1 MPKTVGI
8 AVSNATFHF
17 DKLYTYRLPLQLE
30 GQVFEGSMVLVPFGR
45 GNRPRMAVVLAV
57 GEEPTA
63 EKTARLKELFAAAP
77 EQARLTPDLLKLV
90 HFLKE
95 RTFCTWFDA
104 LSVLIPAGY
113 GLRGL
118 TGWSLVRGAPIP
130 EDLSLTEQQVLSVLR
145 PRRKPLPAADLAET
159 LGLTL
164 SALPLERL
172 ENLGLLRREEV
183 VERRVGDKTLQM
195 VRLTEAEPEKLTPK
209 QQQVYELLGQ
219 VGCGSIREICYFAG
233 VTRGVVEKLVQQGL
247 AETYEQ
253 EVLRTP
259 LKEETIPVE
268 PPPTL
273 TEEQAAAVE
282 TLWQGCQE
290 GGRTGLLYGVT
301 GSGKTAVY
309 LTLAHRVLAEGR
321 RCIVLV
327 PEISLTPQTIRRFLA
342 AFGSRVA
349 VIHSA
354 LSLSERLDEYK
365 RIRRGEVDVVV
376 GTRSAV
382 FAPVE
387 NLGLI
392 IVDEEQEHTYRSER
406 APRYDACEI
415 ARLRTRRHRGLCV
428 LASATPSI
436 ETAYR
441 AQKGE
446 YLLARL
452 TRRYGGAPLPEVT
465 ILDLRERP
473 MAAEALSE
481 ELCEQLLQNL
491 QRGEQSILFVNRRG
505 YSATATCMSCHQ
517 PLECPHCSISLK
529 FHAANGRLMCH
540 YCGYSTE
547 VPKACPHCGSR
558 LMRYSGVG
566 TQKVEEALKMRF
578 PTARILRMDQ
588 DTTMRKDSHQKLL
601 SAFGRGDYDILIGT
615 QMVTK
620 GLDFPRVTLVGVLT
634 PDQMLYAD
642 DFRSYERTFSLIT
655 QVVGRS
661 GRRELPGRAF
671 LQTYQPDHPVLTA
684 AARQDYPA
692 FYKTEVETRRLL
704 LYPPFCRLYCLGFW
718 GENEAEVKRA
728 GQAVLTLLER
738 LLPAEYP
745 ELPVRL
751 LGLAPA
757 GVLRVAGRYRYKL
770 LIKGKNSPR
779 MRELLW
785 RLFTEPALAQPMKNV
800 TLTIEPNY
808 DSDL

>member
-1 MPKTVGI
+1 MSPVARVAVEKT
-8 AVSNATFHF
+8 TCRF
-17 DKLYTYRLPLQLE
+17 DKLFDYAIPE
-30 GQVFEGSMVLVPFGR
+30 GMALTAGVRVMVPFGR
-45 GNRPRMAVVLAV
+45 GGRRVGLVVELADAPESDTPLKPVAAVLE
-57 GEEPTA
+57 EEPVLT
-63 EKTARLKELFAAAP
+63 EEGLF
-77 EQARLTPDLLKLV
+77 LLRWLR
-90 HFLKE
+90 E
-95 RTFCTWFDA
+95 NTFCTWFDA

-118 TGWSLVRGAPIP
+118 IGWSLVRGVPLP
-130 EDLSLTEQQVLSVLR
+130 EDLTPAEQQVLTALK
-145 PRRKPLPAADLAET
+145 PRRKAVAAAELSEA

-164 SALPLERL
+164 DALPLERL
-172 ENLGLLRREEV
+172 EALGLLRREDV
-183 VERRVGDKTLQM
+183 VERRIGDKTLQM
-195 VRLTEAEPEKLTPK
+195 VRLSGTEPEYLTPK
-209 QQQVYELLGQ
+209 QRQVYELLEQ

-233 VTRGVVEKLVQQGL
+233 VTRGVVEKLVQQGV
-247 AETYEQ
+247 AESYEQ
-253 EVLRTP
+253 EVLRSPTS
-259 LKEETIPVE
+259 EETVPPE

-273 TEEQAAAVE
+273 TEEQTAAVE
-282 TLWQGCQE
+282 TLWQGFTE

-342 AFGSRVA
+342 AFGRRVA
-349 VIHSA
+349 VMHSA

-387 NLGLI
+387 KLGLI
-392 IVDEEQEHTYRSER
+392 IVDEEQEHTYRSEK
-406 APRYDACEI
+406 APRYDAGEI
-415 ARLRTRRHRGLCV
+415 ARLRARRQGGLCV

-441 AQKGE
+441 AEKGE
-446 YLLARL
+446 YLLAKL
-452 TRRYGGAPLPEVT
+452 THRYGGAPLPDVT
-465 ILDLRERP
+465 ILDLRERA

-481 ELCEQLLQNL
+481 ELCEELMQNL
-491 QRGEQSILFVNRRG
+491 GRGEQSILFVNRRG

-566 TQKVEEALKMRF
+566 TQKVEEALKLRF
-578 PTARILRMDQ
+578 PQARILRMDQ

-620 GLDFPRVTLVGVLT
+620 GLDFPKVTLVGVLA

-642 DFRSYERTFSLIT
+642 DFRSYEHTFSLIT
-655 QVVGRS
+655 QVVGRG

-692 FYKTEVETRRLL
+692 FYKTEAETRKLL

-718 GENEAEVKRA
+718 GENEAEVKAA
-728 GQAVLTLLER
+728 GQAVLRLLER

-757 GVLRVAGRYRYKL
+757 NVLRVAGRYRYKL
-770 LIKGKNSPR
+770 IIKGKNSPR

-785 RLFTEPALAQPMKNV
+785 RLYTEPELAAVMRNV
-800 TLTIEPNY
+800 TLTIDPNY
-808 DSDL
+808 DSNL

>member
-1 MPKTVGI
+1 MPPVARVAVEKT
-8 AVSNATFHF
+8 TCRF
-17 DKLYTYRLPLQLE
+17 DKLFDYAIPE
-30 GQVFEGSMVLVPFGR
+30 GVSLMPGVRVLVPFGR
-45 GNRPRMAVVLAV
+45 GGRRVGLVVEIAAEPENPAGLKPIAAVLE
-57 GEEPTA
+57 EEPVLT
-63 EKTARLKELFAAAP
+63 EEGLF
-77 EQARLTPDLLKLV
+77 LLRWLR
-90 HFLKE
+90 E
-95 RTFCTWFDA
+95 NTFCTWFDA

-118 TGWSLVRGAPIP
+118 TGWSLVRGIPQP
-130 EDLSLTEQQVLSVLR
+130 EDLSLVGQQILAVLR
-145 PRRKPLPAADLAET
+145 PRRKPLPAAELAET
-159 LGLTL
+159 LGLAL
-164 SALPLERL
+164 SALPLEQL
-172 ENLGLLRREEV
+172 EKRGLLQQEEV

-195 VRLTEAEPEKLTPK
+195 VRLTEMEPVKLTPK
-209 QQQVYELLGQ
+209 QRKVYELLAQ

-233 VTRGVVEKLVQQGL
+233 VTRGVVEKLVQQGV

-259 LKEETIPVE
+259 LNSETVPPE
-268 PPPTL
+268 PPPCL

-282 TLWQGCQE
+282 TLWQGYRE

-342 AFGSRVA
+342 AFGRRVA

-387 NLGLI
+387 QLGLI
-392 IVDEEQEHTYRSER
+392 IVDEEQEHTYRSEQS
-406 APRYDACEI
+406 PRYDAGEI
-415 ARLRTRRHRGLCV
+415 ARLRARRQGGLCV

-441 AQKGE
+441 AEKGE
-446 YLLARL
+446 YLLAKL
-452 TRRYGGAPLPEVT
+452 TQRYGGAPLPDVT

-481 ELCEQLLQNL
+481 ELCEELLQNL
-491 QRGEQSILFVNRRG
+491 NRKEQSILFVNRRG

-547 VPKACPHCGSR
+547 VPKVCPHCGSR

-566 TQKVEEALKMRF
+566 TQKVEEALKVRF
-578 PTARILRMDQ
+578 PQARILRMDQ

-601 SAFGRGDYDILIGT
+601 SSFGRGDYDILIGT

-620 GLDFPRVTLVGVLT
+620 GLDFPKVTLVGVLT

-655 QVVGRS
+655 QVVGRG

-718 GENEAEVKRA
+718 GEKEAEVKAA
-728 GQAVLTLLER
+728 GQAVLSLLER
-738 LLPAEYP
+738 LLPAEYK

-785 RLFTEPALAQPMKNV
+785 RLYTEPELTVPLRNV
-800 TLTIEPNY
+800 ALTIDPNY
-808 DSDL
+808 DSNL

>member
-1 MPKTVGI
+1 MPPVARVAVEKT
-8 AVSNATFHF
+8 TCRF
-17 DKLYTYRLPLQLE
+17 DKLFDYAIPE
-30 GQVFEGSMVLVPFGR
+30 GVSLMPGVRVLVPFGR
-45 GNRPRMAVVLAV
+45 GGRRVGLVVEIAAEPENPAGLKPIAAVLE
-57 GEEPTA
+57 EEPVLT
-63 EKTARLKELFAAAP
+63 EEGLF
-77 EQARLTPDLLKLV
+77 LLRWLR
-90 HFLKE
+90 E
-95 RTFCTWFDA
+95 NTFCTWFDA

-118 TGWSLVRGAPIP
+118 TGWSLVRGIPQP
-130 EDLSLTEQQVLSVLR
+130 EDLSLVGQQILAVLR
-145 PRRKPLPAADLAET
+145 PRRKPLPAAELAET
-159 LGLTL
+159 LGLAL
-164 SALPLERL
+164 SALPLEQL
-172 ENLGLLRREEV
+172 EKRGLLQQEEV

-195 VRLTEAEPEKLTPK
+195 VRLTEMEPVKLTPK
-209 QQQVYELLGQ
+209 QRKVYELLAQ

-233 VTRGVVEKLVQQGL
+233 VTRGVVEKLVQQGV

-259 LKEETIPVE
+259 LNSETVPPE
-268 PPPTL
+268 PPPCL

-282 TLWQGCQE
+282 TLWQGYRE

-342 AFGSRVA
+342 AFGRRVA

-387 NLGLI
+387 QLGLI
-392 IVDEEQEHTYRSER
+392 IVDEEQEHTYRSEQS
-406 APRYDACEI
+406 PRYDAGEI
-415 ARLRTRRHRGLCV
+415 ARLRARRQGGLCV

-441 AQKGE
+441 AEKGE
-446 YLLARL
+446 YLLAKL
-452 TRRYGGAPLPEVT
+452 TQRYGGAPLPDVT

-481 ELCEQLLQNL
+481 ELCEELLQNL
-491 QRGEQSILFVNRRG
+491 NRKEQSILFVNRRG

-547 VPKACPHCGSR
+547 VPKVCPHCGSR

-566 TQKVEEALKMRF
+566 TQKVEEALKVRF
-578 PTARILRMDQ
+578 PQARILRMDQ

-601 SAFGRGDYDILIGT
+601 SSFGRGDYDILIGT

-620 GLDFPRVTLVGVLT
+620 GLDFPKVTLVGVLT

-655 QVVGRS
+655 QVVGRG

-718 GENEAEVKRA
+718 GEKEAEVKAA
-728 GQAVLTLLER
+728 GQAVLSLLER
-738 LLPAEYP
+738 LLPTEYK

-785 RLFTEPALAQPMKNV
+785 RLYTEPELTVPLRNV
-800 TLTIEPNY
+800 ALTIDPNY
-808 DSDL
+808 DSNL

>member
-1 MPKTVGI
+1 MSPVARVAVEKT
-8 AVSNATFHF
+8 TCRF
-17 DKLYTYRLPLQLE
+17 DKLFDYAIPE
-30 GQVFEGSMVLVPFGR
+30 GMTLSAGVRVMVPFGR
-45 GNRPRMAVVLAV
+45 GGRRVGLVVELADAPESDTPLKPVAAVLE
-57 GEEPTA
+57 EEPVLT
-63 EKTARLKELFAAAP
+63 EEGLF
-77 EQARLTPDLLKLV
+77 LLRWLR
-90 HFLKE
+90 E
-95 RTFCTWFDA
+95 NTFCTWFDA

-118 TGWSLVRGAPIP
+118 TGWSLVRGVPLP
-130 EDLSLTEQQVLSVLR
+130 EDLSPTEQQVLSALK
-145 PRRKPLPAADLAET
+145 PRRKAVAAAELAEA

-164 SALPLERL
+164 DALPLERL
-172 ENLGLLRREEV
+172 EALGLLRREEV
-183 VERRVGDKTLQM
+183 VERRIGDKTLQM
-195 VRLTEAEPEKLTPK
+195 VRLSGTEPERLTPK
-209 QQQVYELLGQ
+209 QRQVYELLEQ

-233 VTRGVVEKLVQQGL
+233 VTRGVVEKLVQQGV
-247 AETYEQ
+247 AESYEQ

-259 LKEETIPVE
+259 TSEETVPPE

-273 TEEQAAAVE
+273 TEEQTAAVE
-282 TLWQGCQE
+282 TLWQGFTE

-342 AFGSRVA
+342 AFGRRVA
-349 VIHSA
+349 VMHSA

-387 NLGLI
+387 KLGLI
-392 IVDEEQEHTYRSER
+392 IVDEEQEHTYRSEK
-406 APRYDACEI
+406 APRYDAGEI
-415 ARLRTRRHRGLCV
+415 ARLRARRQGGLCV

-441 AQKGE
+441 AEKGE
-446 YLLARL
+446 YLLAKL
-452 TRRYGGAPLPEVT
+452 THRYGGAPLPDVT
-465 ILDLRERP
+465 ILDLRERA

-481 ELCEQLLQNL
+481 ELCEELMQNL
-491 QRGEQSILFVNRRG
+491 GRGEQSILFVNRRG

-547 VPKACPHCGSR
+547 VPKACPACGSR

-566 TQKVEEALKMRF
+566 TQKVEEALKLRF
-578 PTARILRMDQ
+578 PQARILRMDQ

-620 GLDFPRVTLVGVLT
+620 GLDFPKVTLVGVLT

-655 QVVGRS
+655 QVVGRG

-692 FYKTEVETRRLL
+692 FYKTEAETRKLL

-718 GENEAEVKRA
+718 GENEGEVKAA
-728 GQAVLTLLER
+728 GQAVLRLLER

-757 GVLRVAGRYRYKL
+757 NVLRVAGRYRYKL

-785 RLFTEPALAQPMKNV
+785 RLYTEPELAAPMRGV
-800 TLTIEPNY
+800 VLTIDPNY

>member
-1 MPKTVGI
+1 M
-8 AVSNATFHF
+8 
-17 DKLYTYRLPLQLE
+17 
-30 GQVFEGSMVLVPFGR
+30 
-45 GNRPRMAVVLAV
+45 
-57 GEEPTA
+57 
-63 EKTARLKELFAAAP
+63 
-77 EQARLTPDLLKLV
+77 
-90 HFLKE
+90 
-95 RTFCTWFDA
+95 
-104 LSVLIPAGY
+104 
-113 GLRGL
+113 
-118 TGWSLVRGAPIP
+118 
-130 EDLSLTEQQVLSVLR
+130 
-145 PRRKPLPAADLAET
+145 
-159 LGLTL
+159 
-164 SALPLERL
+164 
-172 ENLGLLRREEV
+172 
-183 VERRVGDKTLQM
+183 
-195 VRLTEAEPEKLTPK
+195 
-209 QQQVYELLGQ
+209 
-219 VGCGSIREICYFAG
+219 
-233 VTRGVVEKLVQQGL
+233 
-247 AETYEQ
+247 
-253 EVLRTP
+253 
-259 LKEETIPVE
+259 
-268 PPPTL
+268 
-273 TEEQAAAVE
+273 
-282 TLWQGCQE
+282 
-290 GGRTGLLYGVT
+290 
-301 GSGKTAVY
+301 
-309 LTLAHRVLAEGR
+309 
-321 RCIVLV
+321 
-327 PEISLTPQTIRRFLA
+327 
-342 AFGSRVA
+342 
-349 VIHSA
+349 
-354 LSLSERLDEYK
+354 
-365 RIRRGEVDVVV
+365 
-376 GTRSAV
+376 
-382 FAPVE
+382 
-387 NLGLI
+387 
-392 IVDEEQEHTYRSER
+392 
-406 APRYDACEI
+406 
-415 ARLRTRRHRGLCV
+415 
-428 LASATPSI
+428 
-436 ETAYR
+436 
-441 AQKGE
+441 
-446 YLLARL
+446 LARL

-465 ILDLRERP
+465 ILVLRERP

-692 FYKTEVETRRLL
+692 FYKTEVESRRLL

-728 GQAVLTLLER
+728 GQAVLSLLER

>member
-1 MPKTVGI
+1 MSPVARVAVEKT
-8 AVSNATFHF
+8 TCRF
-17 DKLYTYRLPLQLE
+17 DKLFDYAIPE
-30 GQVFEGSMVLVPFGR
+30 GMALTAGVRVMVPFGR
-45 GNRPRMAVVLAV
+45 GGRRVGLVVALAGVPESDTPLKPVAAVLE
-57 GEEPTA
+57 EEPVLT
-63 EKTARLKELFAAAP
+63 EEGLF
-77 EQARLTPDLLKLV
+77 LLRWLR
-90 HFLKE
+90 E
-95 RTFCTWFDA
+95 NTFCTWFDA

-118 TGWSLVRGAPIP
+118 IGWSLVRGVPLP
-130 EDLSLTEQQVLSVLR
+130 EALSPTEQQVLSALK
-145 PRRKPLPAADLAET
+145 PRRKAVAAAELAEA

-164 SALPLERL
+164 DALPLERL
-172 ENLGLLRREEV
+172 ETLGLLRREEV
-183 VERRVGDKTLQM
+183 VERRIGDKTLQM
-195 VRLTEAEPEKLTPK
+195 VRLSGTEPERLTPK
-209 QQQVYELLGQ
+209 QRQVYELLEQ

-233 VTRGVVEKLVQQGL
+233 VTRGVVEKLVQQGI
-247 AETYEQ
+247 AEAYEQ

-259 LKEETIPVE
+259 VSRETVLPE
-268 PPPTL
+268 PPPAL
-273 TEEQAAAVE
+273 TEEQSAAVE
-282 TLWQGCQE
+282 TLWQGFAE

-309 LTLAHRVLAEGR
+309 LTLAHRILAEGR

-342 AFGSRVA
+342 AFGRRVA
-349 VIHSA
+349 VMHSA

-387 NLGLI
+387 KLGLI
-392 IVDEEQEHTYRSER
+392 IVDEEQEHTYRSEK
-406 APRYDACEI
+406 APRYDAGEI
-415 ARLRTRRHRGLCV
+415 ARLRARRQGGLCV

-441 AQKGE
+441 AEKGE
-446 YLLARL
+446 YLLAKL
-452 TRRYGGAPLPEVT
+452 THRYGGAPLPDVT
-465 ILDLRERP
+465 ILDLRERA

-481 ELCEQLLQNL
+481 ELCEELMQNL
-491 QRGEQSILFVNRRG
+491 DRGEQSILFVNRRG

-566 TQKVEEALKMRF
+566 TQKVEEALKLRF
-578 PTARILRMDQ
+578 PQARILRMDQ

-620 GLDFPRVTLVGVLT
+620 GLDFPKVTLVGVLS

-642 DFRSYERTFSLIT
+642 DFRSYEHTFSLIT
-655 QVVGRS
+655 QVVGRG

-692 FYKTEVETRRLL
+692 FYKTEVETRKLL

-718 GENEAEVKRA
+718 GENEAEVKAA
-728 GQAVLTLLER
+728 GQAVLALLER
-738 LLPAEYP
+738 LLPGEYP

-757 GVLRVAGRYRYKL
+757 NVLRVAGRYRYKL
-770 LIKGKNSPR
+770 IIKGKNSPR

-785 RLFTEPALAQPMKNV
+785 RLYTEPELAAVMRNV
-800 TLTIEPNY
+800 TLTIDPNY

>member
-1 MPKTVGI
+1 MPPVARVAVEKT
-8 AVSNATFHF
+8 TCRF
-17 DKLYTYRLPLQLE
+17 DKLFDYAIPE
-30 GQVFEGSMVLVPFGR
+30 GVSLMPGVRVLVPFGR
-45 GNRPRMAVVLAV
+45 GGRRVGLVVEIAAEPENPAGLKPIAAVLE
-57 GEEPTA
+57 EEPVLT
-63 EKTARLKELFAAAP
+63 EEGLF
-77 EQARLTPDLLKLV
+77 LLRWLR
-90 HFLKE
+90 E
-95 RTFCTWFDA
+95 NTFCTWFDA

-118 TGWSLVRGAPIP
+118 TGWSLVRGIPQP
-130 EDLSLTEQQVLSVLR
+130 EDLSLVGQQILAVLR
-145 PRRKPLPAADLAET
+145 PRRKPLPAAELAET
-159 LGLTL
+159 LGLAL
-164 SALPLERL
+164 SALPLEQL
-172 ENLGLLRREEV
+172 EKRGLLQQEEV

-195 VRLTEAEPEKLTPK
+195 VRLTEMEPEKLTPK
-209 QQQVYELLGQ
+209 QRKVYELLAQ

-233 VTRGVVEKLVQQGL
+233 VTRGVVEKLVQQGV

-259 LKEETIPVE
+259 LNSETVPPE
-268 PPPTL
+268 PPPCL

-282 TLWQGCQE
+282 TLWQGYRE

-342 AFGSRVA
+342 AFGRRVA

-387 NLGLI
+387 QLGLI
-392 IVDEEQEHTYRSER
+392 IVDEEQEHTYRSEQS
-406 APRYDACEI
+406 PRYDAGEI
-415 ARLRTRRHRGLCV
+415 ARLRARRQGGLCV

-441 AQKGE
+441 AEKGE
-446 YLLARL
+446 YLLAKL
-452 TRRYGGAPLPEVT
+452 TQRYGGAPLPDVT

-481 ELCEQLLQNL
+481 ELCEELLQNL
-491 QRGEQSILFVNRRG
+491 NRKEQSILFVNRRG

-547 VPKACPHCGSR
+547 VPKVCPHCGSR

-566 TQKVEEALKMRF
+566 TQKVEEALKVRF
-578 PTARILRMDQ
+578 PQARILRMDQ

-620 GLDFPRVTLVGVLT
+620 GLDFPKVTLVGVLT

-655 QVVGRS
+655 QVVGRG

-718 GENEAEVKRA
+718 GEKEAEVKAA
-728 GQAVLTLLER
+728 GQAVLSLLER
-738 LLPAEYP
+738 LLPTEYK

-785 RLFTEPALAQPMKNV
+785 RLYTEPELTVPLRNV
-800 TLTIEPNY
+800 TLTIDPNY
-808 DSDL
+808 DSNL

>member
-1 MPKTVGI
+1 MAPVARVAVEKT
-8 AVSNATFHF
+8 TCRF
-17 DKLYTYRLPLQLE
+17 DKLFDYTIPPGMLLSPGVR
-30 GQVFEGSMVLVPFGR
+30 VLVPFGHGR
-45 GNRPRMAVVLAV
+45 RVGLVVELADRPEGDLSLKPVAALLE
-57 GEEPTA
+57 EEPVLTG
-63 EKTARLKELFAAAP
+63 EGLF
-77 EQARLTPDLLKLV
+77 LLRWLR
-90 HFLKE
+90 E
-95 RTFCTWFDA
+95 NTFCTWFDA

-118 TGWSLVRGAPIP
+118 TGWSLVRGAACPQALP
-130 EDLSLTEQQVLSVLR
+130 PAGLQVLEALR
-145 PRRKPLPAADLAET
+145 PRRKPLPAAELAEMLGLTLAALPLEQLET
-159 LGLTL
+159 LGLV
-164 SALPLERL
+164 
-172 ENLGLLRREEV
+172 RREEL

-195 VRLTEAEPEKLTPK
+195 VRLTGAEPEKLTPK
-209 QQQVYELLGQ
+209 QRQVCDLLEQ

-233 VTRGVVEKLVQQGL
+233 VTRGVVEALVRQGV

-259 LKEETIPVE
+259 LPEETIPPE
-268 PPPTL
+268 APPAL

-282 TLWQGCQE
+282 TLWQGYRE

-342 AFGSRVA
+342 VFGRRVA

-387 NLGLI
+387 DLGLI
-392 IVDEEQEHTYRSER
+392 IVDEEQEHTYRSEKS
-406 APRYDACEI
+406 PRYDACEV
-415 ARLRTRRHRGLCV
+415 ARLRARRQGGLCV

-436 ETAYR
+436 EAAYR

-452 TRRYGGAPLPEVT
+452 TQRYGGAPLPEVT

-481 ELCEQLLQNL
+481 ELCEQLCQNL
-491 QRGEQSILFVNRRG
+491 ERKEQSILFVNRRG
-505 YSATATCMSCHQ
+505 YSATATCMSCHR

-540 YCGYSTE
+540 YCGYSTQ

-566 TQKVEEALKMRF
+566 TQKVEEALRLRF
-578 PTARILRMDQ
+578 PQARILRMDQ

-601 SAFGRGDYDILIGT
+601 SAFGRGDHDILIGT

-692 FYKTEVETRRLL
+692 FYQTEAETRRLL

-718 GENEAEVKRA
+718 GENEAEVKKA
-728 GQAVLTLLER
+728 GEAVLALLER

-757 GVLRVAGRYRYKL
+757 NVLRVAGRYRYKL

-785 RLFTEPALAQPMKNV
+785 RLYTEPELTVPLRNV
-800 TLTIEPNY
+800 TLTIDPNY
-808 DSDL
+808 DSNL

>member
-1 MPKTVGI
+1 MSPVARVAVEKT
-8 AVSNATFHF
+8 TCRF
-17 DKLYTYRLPLQLE
+17 DKLFDYAIPE
-30 GQVFEGSMVLVPFGR
+30 GMALTAGVRVMVPFGR
-45 GNRPRMAVVLAV
+45 GGRRVGLVVALADAPESDTPLKPVAAVLE
-57 GEEPTA
+57 EEPVLT
-63 EKTARLKELFAAAP
+63 EEGLF
-77 EQARLTPDLLKLV
+77 LLRWLR
-90 HFLKE
+90 E
-95 RTFCTWFDA
+95 NTFCTWFDA

-118 TGWSLVRGAPIP
+118 IGWSLVRGVPLP
-130 EDLSLTEQQVLSVLR
+130 EDLSPTEQQVLSALK
-145 PRRKPLPAADLAET
+145 PRRKAVAAAELAEA

-164 SALPLERL
+164 DALPLERL
-172 ENLGLLRREEV
+172 EALGLLRREEV
-183 VERRVGDKTLQM
+183 VERRIGDKTLQM
-195 VRLTEAEPEKLTPK
+195 VRLSGTEPERLTPK
-209 QQQVYELLGQ
+209 QRQVYELLEQ

-233 VTRGVVEKLVQQGL
+233 VTRGVVEKLVQQGI
-247 AETYEQ
+247 AEAYEQ

-259 LKEETIPVE
+259 VSRETVLPE
-268 PPPTL
+268 PPPAL
-273 TEEQAAAVE
+273 TEEQTAAVE
-282 TLWQGCQE
+282 TLWQGFAK

-342 AFGSRVA
+342 AFGRRVA
-349 VIHSA
+349 VMHSA

-387 NLGLI
+387 KLGLI
-392 IVDEEQEHTYRSER
+392 IVDEEQEHTYRSEK
-406 APRYDACEI
+406 APRYDAGEI
-415 ARLRTRRHRGLCV
+415 ARLRARRQGGLCV

-441 AQKGE
+441 AEKGE
-446 YLLARL
+446 YLLAKL
-452 TRRYGGAPLPEVT
+452 THRYGGAPLPDVT
-465 ILDLRERP
+465 ILDLRERA

-481 ELCEQLLQNL
+481 ELCEELMQNL
-491 QRGEQSILFVNRRG
+491 DRGEQSILFVNRRG

-566 TQKVEEALKMRF
+566 TQKVEEALKLRF
-578 PTARILRMDQ
+578 PQARILRMDQ

-620 GLDFPRVTLVGVLT
+620 GLDFPKVTLVGVLA

-655 QVVGRS
+655 QVVGRG

-692 FYKTEVETRRLL
+692 FYKTEAETRKLL

-718 GENEAEVKRA
+718 GENEAEVKAA
-728 GQAVLTLLER
+728 GQAVLALLER
-738 LLPAEYP
+738 LLPEEYP

-757 GVLRVAGRYRYKL
+757 NVLRVAGRYRYKL
-770 LIKGKNSPR
+770 IIKGKNSPR

-785 RLFTEPALAQPMKNV
+785 RLYTEPELAAVMRNV
-800 TLTIEPNY
+800 TLTIDPNY
-808 DSDL
+808 DSNL

>member
-1 MPKTVGI
+1 MSPVARVAVEKT
-8 AVSNATFHF
+8 TCRF
-17 DKLYTYRLPLQLE
+17 DKLFDYAIPE
-30 GQVFEGSMVLVPFGR
+30 GMALTAGVRVMVPFGR
-45 GNRPRMAVVLAV
+45 GGRRVGLVVALADAPESDTPLKPVAAVLE
-57 GEEPTA
+57 EEPVLT
-63 EKTARLKELFAAAP
+63 EEGLF
-77 EQARLTPDLLKLV
+77 LLRWLR
-90 HFLKE
+90 E
-95 RTFCTWFDA
+95 NTFCTWFDA

-118 TGWSLVRGAPIP
+118 IGWSLVRGVPLQ
-130 EDLSLTEQQVLSVLR
+130 EDLSPTEQQVLSALK
-145 PRRKPLPAADLAET
+145 PRRKAVAAAELAEA

-164 SALPLERL
+164 DALPLERL
-172 ENLGLLRREEV
+172 EALGLLRREEV
-183 VERRVGDKTLQM
+183 VERRIGDKTLQM
-195 VRLTEAEPEKLTPK
+195 VRLSGTEPERLTPK
-209 QQQVYELLGQ
+209 QWQVYELLEQ

-233 VTRGVVEKLVQQGL
+233 VTRGVVEKLVQQGI
-247 AETYEQ
+247 AEAYEQ

-259 LKEETIPVE
+259 VSRETVLPE
-268 PPPTL
+268 PPPAL
-273 TEEQAAAVE
+273 TEEQSAAVE
-282 TLWQGCQE
+282 TLWQGFTE

-309 LTLAHRVLAEGR
+309 LTLAHRVLAEER

-342 AFGSRVA
+342 AFGRRVA
-349 VIHSA
+349 VMHSA

-387 NLGLI
+387 KLGLI
-392 IVDEEQEHTYRSER
+392 IVDEEQEHTYRSEK
-406 APRYDACEI
+406 APRYDAGEI
-415 ARLRTRRHRGLCV
+415 ARLRARRQGGLCV

-441 AQKGE
+441 AEKGE
-446 YLLARL
+446 YLLAKL
-452 TRRYGGAPLPEVT
+452 THRYGGAPLPDVT
-465 ILDLRERP
+465 ILDLRERA

-481 ELCEQLLQNL
+481 ELCEELMQNL
-491 QRGEQSILFVNRRG
+491 DRGEQSILFVNRRG

-566 TQKVEEALKMRF
+566 TQKVEEALKLRF
-578 PTARILRMDQ
+578 PQARILRMDQ

-620 GLDFPRVTLVGVLT
+620 GLDFPKVTLVGVLA

-642 DFRSYERTFSLIT
+642 DFRSYEHTFSLIT
-655 QVVGRS
+655 QVVGRG

-692 FYKTEVETRRLL
+692 FYKTEAETRKLL

-718 GENEAEVKRA
+718 GENEAEVKAA
-728 GQAVLTLLER
+728 GQAVLALLER
-738 LLPAEYP
+738 LLPEEYP

-757 GVLRVAGRYRYKL
+757 NVLRVAGRYRYKL
-770 LIKGKNSPR
+770 IIKGKNSPR

-785 RLFTEPALAQPMKNV
+785 RLYIEPELAAVMRNV
-800 TLTIEPNY
+800 TLTIDPNY

>member
-1 MPKTVGI
+1 MSPVARVAVEKT
-8 AVSNATFHF
+8 TCRF
-17 DKLYTYRLPLQLE
+17 DKLFDYAIPGGMTLSAGVR
-30 GQVFEGSMVLVPFGR
+30 VMVPFGR
-45 GNRPRMAVVLAV
+45 GGRRVGLVVALADAPESDTPLKPVAAVLE
-57 GEEPTA
+57 EEPVLT
-63 EKTARLKELFAAAP
+63 EEGLF
-77 EQARLTPDLLKLV
+77 LLRWLR
-90 HFLKE
+90 E
-95 RTFCTWFDA
+95 NTFCTWFDA

-118 TGWSLVRGAPIP
+118 IGWSLVRGVPLP
-130 EDLSLTEQQVLSVLR
+130 EDLSPTEQQVLSALK
-145 PRRKPLPAADLAET
+145 PRRKAVAAAELSEA

-164 SALPLERL
+164 DALPLERL
-172 ENLGLLRREEV
+172 EALGLLRREEV

-195 VRLTEAEPEKLTPK
+195 VRLSGTEPERLTPK
-209 QQQVYELLGQ
+209 QRQVYELLEQ

-233 VTRGVVEKLVQQGL
+233 VTRGVVEKLVQQGV
-247 AETYEQ
+247 AESYEQ

-259 LKEETIPVE
+259 TSEETVPPE

-273 TEEQAAAVE
+273 TEEQTAAVE
-282 TLWQGCQE
+282 TLWQGFTE

-342 AFGSRVA
+342 AFGRRVA
-349 VIHSA
+349 VMHSA

-387 NLGLI
+387 KLGLI
-392 IVDEEQEHTYRSER
+392 IVDEEQEHTYRSEK
-406 APRYDACEI
+406 APRYDAGEI
-415 ARLRTRRHRGLCV
+415 ARLRARRQGGLCV

-441 AQKGE
+441 AEKGE
-446 YLLARL
+446 YLLAKL
-452 TRRYGGAPLPEVT
+452 THRYGGAPLPDVT
-465 ILDLRERP
+465 ILDLRERA

-481 ELCEQLLQNL
+481 ELCEELMQNL
-491 QRGEQSILFVNRRG
+491 GRGEQSILFVNRRG

-547 VPKACPHCGSR
+547 VPKACPTCGSR

-566 TQKVEEALKMRF
+566 TQKVEEALKLRF
-578 PTARILRMDQ
+578 PQARILRMDQ

-642 DFRSYERTFSLIT
+642 DFRSYEHTFSLIT
-655 QVVGRS
+655 QVVGRG

-692 FYKTEVETRRLL
+692 FYKTEAETRKLL

-718 GENEAEVKRA
+718 GENEAEVKAA
-728 GQAVLTLLER
+728 GQAVLALLER
-738 LLPAEYP
+738 LLPGEYP

-757 GVLRVAGRYRYKL
+757 NVLRVAGRYRYKL

-785 RLFTEPALAQPMKNV
+785 RLYTEPELAAPMRGV
-800 TLTIEPNY
+800 VLTIDPNY
-808 DSDL
+808 DSNL

>member
-1 MPKTVGI
+1 MPPVARVAVEKT
-8 AVSNATFHF
+8 TCRF
-17 DKLYTYRLPLQLE
+17 DKLFDYAIPE
-30 GQVFEGSMVLVPFGR
+30 GVSLMPGVRVLVPFGR
-45 GNRPRMAVVLAV
+45 GGRRVGLVVEIAAEPENPAGLKPIAAVLE
-57 GEEPTA
+57 EEPVLT
-63 EKTARLKELFAAAP
+63 EEGLF
-77 EQARLTPDLLKLV
+77 LLRWLR
-90 HFLKE
+90 E
-95 RTFCTWFDA
+95 NTFCTWFDA

-118 TGWSLVRGAPIP
+118 TGWSLVRGIPQP
-130 EDLSLTEQQVLSVLR
+130 EDLSLVGQQILAVLR
-145 PRRKPLPAADLAET
+145 PRRKPLPAAELAET
-159 LGLTL
+159 LGLAL
-164 SALPLERL
+164 SALPLEQL
-172 ENLGLLRREEV
+172 EKRGLLQQEEV

-195 VRLTEAEPEKLTPK
+195 VRLTEMEPVKLTPK
-209 QQQVYELLGQ
+209 QRKVYELLAQ

-233 VTRGVVEKLVQQGL
+233 VTRGVVEKLVQQGV

-259 LKEETIPVE
+259 LNSETVPPE
-268 PPPTL
+268 PPPCL

-282 TLWQGCQE
+282 TLWQGYRE

-342 AFGSRVA
+342 AFGRRVA

-387 NLGLI
+387 QLGLI
-392 IVDEEQEHTYRSER
+392 IVDEEQEHTYRSEQS
-406 APRYDACEI
+406 PRYDAGEI
-415 ARLRTRRHRGLCV
+415 ARLRARRQGGLCV

-441 AQKGE
+441 AEKGE
-446 YLLARL
+446 YLLAKL
-452 TRRYGGAPLPEVT
+452 TQRYGGAPLPDVT

-481 ELCEQLLQNL
+481 ELCEELLQNL
-491 QRGEQSILFVNRRG
+491 NRKEQSILFVNRRG

-547 VPKACPHCGSR
+547 VPKVCPHCGSR

-566 TQKVEEALKMRF
+566 TQKVEEALKVRF
-578 PTARILRMDQ
+578 PQARILRMDQ

-620 GLDFPRVTLVGVLT
+620 GLDFPKVTLVGVLT

-655 QVVGRS
+655 QVVGRG

-718 GENEAEVKRA
+718 GEKEAEVKAA
-728 GQAVLTLLER
+728 GQAVLSLLER
-738 LLPAEYP
+738 LLPAEYK

-785 RLFTEPALAQPMKNV
+785 RLYTEPELTVPLRNV
-800 TLTIEPNY
+800 TLTIDPNY
-808 DSDL
+808 DSNL

>member
-1 MPKTVGI
+1 MSPVARVAVEKT
-8 AVSNATFHF
+8 TCRF
-17 DKLYTYRLPLQLE
+17 DKLFDYAIPE
-30 GQVFEGSMVLVPFGR
+30 GMTLSAGVRVMVPFGR
-45 GNRPRMAVVLAV
+45 GGRRVGLVVELAPQSEGDAPLKPVAAVLE
-57 GEEPTA
+57 EEPVLT
-63 EKTARLKELFAAAP
+63 EEGLF
-77 EQARLTPDLLKLV
+77 LLRWLR
-90 HFLKE
+90 E
-95 RTFCTWFDA
+95 NTFCTWFDA

-118 TGWSLVRGAPIP
+118 TGWSLVRGVPQP
-130 EDLSLTEQQVLSVLR
+130 EDLSPTEQQVLAALK
-145 PRRKPLPAADLAET
+145 PRRKAVPAAELVET
-159 LGLTL
+159 LGLSLT
-164 SALPLERL
+164 ARPLEQL
-172 ENLGLLRREEV
+172 ESLGLLRREEM
-183 VERRVGDKTLQM
+183 VERRIGDKTLQM
-195 VRLTEAEPEKLTPK
+195 VRLSGAEPERLTPK
-209 QQQVYELLGQ
+209 QRQVYELLEQ

-233 VTRGVVEKLVQQGL
+233 VTRGVVEKLVQQGV
-247 AETYEQ
+247 AEAYEQ

-259 LKEETIPVE
+259 VNEETVPPE
-268 PPPTL
+268 PPPAL
-273 TEEQAAAVE
+273 TEEQTAAVE
-282 TLWQGCQE
+282 TLWQGFTE
-290 GGRTGLLYGVT
+290 GGKTGLLYGVT

-309 LTLAHRVLAEGR
+309 LTLAHRVLAAGR

-342 AFGSRVA
+342 AFGRRVA
-349 VIHSA
+349 VMHSA

-387 NLGLI
+387 QLGLI

-406 APRYDACEI
+406 SPRYDAGEI
-415 ARLRTRRHRGLCV
+415 ARLRARRQGGLCV

-441 AQKGE
+441 AEKGE
-446 YLLARL
+446 YLLAKL
-452 TRRYGGAPLPEVT
+452 TRRYGGAPLPDVT

-481 ELCEQLLQNL
+481 ELCEELMQNL
-491 QRGEQSILFVNRRG
+491 TRGEQSILFVNRRG

-529 FHAANGRLMCH
+529 FHAANGRLMGH

-547 VPKACPHCGSR
+547 APKACPARGSR

-566 TQKVEEALKMRF
+566 TQKVEEALKVRF
-578 PTARILRMDQ
+578 PQARILRMDQ

-620 GLDFPRVTLVGVLT
+620 GLDFPKVTLVGVLT

-655 QVVGRS
+655 QVVGRG

-692 FYKTEVETRRLL
+692 FYKTEAETRKLL

-718 GENEAEVKRA
+718 GENEGEVKAA
-728 GQAVLTLLER
+728 GQAVLRLLER

-757 GVLRVAGRYRYKL
+757 NVLRVAGRYRYKL

-785 RLFTEPALAQPMKNV
+785 RLYTEPELAAPMRGV
-800 TLTIEPNY
+800 VLTIDPNY
-808 DSDL
+808 DSNL

>member
-1 MPKTVGI
+1 MSPVARVAVEKT
-8 AVSNATFHF
+8 TCRF
-17 DKLYTYRLPLQLE
+17 DKLFDYAIPE
-30 GQVFEGSMVLVPFGR
+30 GMVLTAGVRVMVPFGR
-45 GNRPRMAVVLAV
+45 GGRRVGLVVALADAPESDTPLKPVAAVLE
-57 GEEPTA
+57 EEPVLT
-63 EKTARLKELFAAAP
+63 EEGLF
-77 EQARLTPDLLKLV
+77 LLRWLR
-90 HFLKE
+90 E
-95 RTFCTWFDA
+95 NTFCTWFDA

-118 TGWSLVRGAPIP
+118 IGWSLVRGVPLP
-130 EDLSLTEQQVLSVLR
+130 EDLSPTEQQVLSALK
-145 PRRKPLPAADLAET
+145 PRRKAVAAAELAEA

-164 SALPLERL
+164 DALPLERL
-172 ENLGLLRREEV
+172 EALGLLRREEV
-183 VERRVGDKTLQM
+183 VERRIGDKTLQM
-195 VRLTEAEPEKLTPK
+195 VRLSGTEPERLTPK
-209 QQQVYELLGQ
+209 QRQVYELLEQ

-233 VTRGVVEKLVQQGL
+233 VTRGVVEKLVQQGI
-247 AETYEQ
+247 AEAYEQ

-259 LKEETIPVE
+259 VSRETVLPE
-268 PPPTL
+268 PPPAL
-273 TEEQAAAVE
+273 TEEQSAAVE
-282 TLWQGCQE
+282 TLWQGFAE

-342 AFGSRVA
+342 AFGRRVA
-349 VIHSA
+349 VMHSA

-387 NLGLI
+387 KLGLI
-392 IVDEEQEHTYRSER
+392 IVDEEQEHTYRSEK
-406 APRYDACEI
+406 APRYDAGEI
-415 ARLRTRRHRGLCV
+415 ARLRARRQGGLCV

-441 AQKGE
+441 AEKGE
-446 YLLARL
+446 YLLAKL
-452 TRRYGGAPLPEVT
+452 THRYGGAPLPDVT
-465 ILDLRERP
+465 ILDLRERA

-481 ELCEQLLQNL
+481 ELCEELMQNL
-491 QRGEQSILFVNRRG
+491 DRGEQSILFVNRRG

-566 TQKVEEALKMRF
+566 TQKVEEALKLRF
-578 PTARILRMDQ
+578 PQARILRMDQ

-620 GLDFPRVTLVGVLT
+620 GLDFPKVTLVGVLA

-655 QVVGRS
+655 QVVGRG

-692 FYKTEVETRRLL
+692 FYKTEAETRKLL

-718 GENEAEVKRA
+718 GENEAEVKTA
-728 GQAVLTLLER
+728 GQAVLALLER
-738 LLPAEYP
+738 LLPEEYP

-757 GVLRVAGRYRYKL
+757 NVLRVAGRYRYKL
-770 LIKGKNSPR
+770 IIKGKNSPR

-785 RLFTEPALAQPMKNV
+785 RLYTEPELAAVMRNV
-800 TLTIEPNY
+800 TLTIDPNY

>member
-1 MPKTVGI
+1 MSPVARVAVEKT
-8 AVSNATFHF
+8 TCRF
-17 DKLYTYRLPLQLE
+17 DKLFDYAIPE
-30 GQVFEGSMVLVPFGR
+30 GMALSAGVRVMVPFGR
-45 GNRPRMAVVLAV
+45 GGRRVGLVVELAPQPEGDAPLKPVAAVLE
-57 GEEPTA
+57 EEPVLT
-63 EKTARLKELFAAAP
+63 EEGLF
-77 EQARLTPDLLKLV
+77 LLRWLR
-90 HFLKE
+90 E
-95 RTFCTWFDA
+95 NTFCTWFDA

-118 TGWSLVRGAPIP
+118 TGWSLVRGVPQP
-130 EDLSLTEQQVLSVLR
+130 EDLSPTEQQVLAALK
-145 PRRKPLPAADLAET
+145 PRRKAVPAAELAET

-164 SALPLERL
+164 TALPLERL
-172 ENLGLLRREEV
+172 ESLGLLRREEM
-183 VERRVGDKTLQM
+183 VERRIGDKTLQM
-195 VRLTEAEPEKLTPK
+195 VRLSGAEPERLTPK
-209 QQQVYELLGQ
+209 QRQVYELLEQ

-233 VTRGVVEKLVQQGL
+233 VTRGVVEKLVQQGV
-247 AETYEQ
+247 AEAYEQ

-259 LKEETIPVE
+259 VNEETV
-268 PPPTL
+268 PPEAPPAL
-273 TEEQAAAVE
+273 TEEQTAAVE
-282 TLWQGCQE
+282 TLWQGFGQ

-301 GSGKTAVY
+301 GSGRTAVY
-309 LTLAHRVLAEGR
+309 LTLAHRVLAAGR

-342 AFGSRVA
+342 AFGRRVA
-349 VIHSA
+349 VMHSA

-387 NLGLI
+387 QLGLI

-406 APRYDACEI
+406 SPRYDAGEI
-415 ARLRTRRHRGLCV
+415 ARLRARRQGGLCV

-441 AQKGE
+441 AEKGE
-446 YLLARL
+446 YLLAKL
-452 TRRYGGAPLPEVT
+452 TRRYGGAPLPDVT

-481 ELCEQLLQNL
+481 ELCEELMQNL
-491 QRGEQSILFVNRRG
+491 TRGEQSILFVNRRG

-547 VPKACPHCGSR
+547 VPKACPACGSR

-566 TQKVEEALKMRF
+566 TQKVEEALKVRF
-578 PTARILRMDQ
+578 PQARILRMDQ

-620 GLDFPRVTLVGVLT
+620 GLDFPKVTLVGVLT

-655 QVVGRS
+655 QVVGRG

-692 FYKTEVETRRLL
+692 FYKTEAETRKLL

-718 GENEAEVKRA
+718 GENEGEVKAA
-728 GQAVLTLLER
+728 GQAVLRLLEQ

-757 GVLRVAGRYRYKL
+757 NVLRVAGRYRYKL

-785 RLFTEPALAQPMKNV
+785 RLYTEPELAAPMRGV
-800 TLTIEPNY
+800 VLTIDPNY
-808 DSDL
+808 DSNL

>member
-1 MPKTVGI
+1 MSPVARVAVEKT
-8 AVSNATFHF
+8 TCRF
-17 DKLYTYRLPLQLE
+17 DKLFDYAIPE
-30 GQVFEGSMVLVPFGR
+30 GMALTAGVRVMVPFGR
-45 GNRPRMAVVLAV
+45 GGRRVGLVVALADVPESDTPLKPVAAVLE
-57 GEEPTA
+57 EEPVLT
-63 EKTARLKELFAAAP
+63 EEGLF
-77 EQARLTPDLLKLV
+77 LLRWLR
-90 HFLKE
+90 E
-95 RTFCTWFDA
+95 NTFCTWFDA

-118 TGWSLVRGAPIP
+118 IGWSLVRGVPLP
-130 EDLSLTEQQVLSVLR
+130 EALSPTEQQVLSALK
-145 PRRKPLPAADLAET
+145 PRRKAVAAAELAEA

-164 SALPLERL
+164 DALPLERL
-172 ENLGLLRREEV
+172 EALGLLRREEV
-183 VERRVGDKTLQM
+183 VERRIGDKTLQM
-195 VRLTEAEPEKLTPK
+195 VRLSGTEPERLTPK
-209 QQQVYELLGQ
+209 QRQVYELLEQ

-233 VTRGVVEKLVQQGL
+233 VTRGVVEKLVQQGI
-247 AETYEQ
+247 AEAYEQ

-259 LKEETIPVE
+259 VSRETVLPE
-268 PPPTL
+268 PPPAL
-273 TEEQAAAVE
+273 TEEQTAAVE
-282 TLWQGCQE
+282 TLWQGFAE

-309 LTLAHRVLAEGR
+309 LTLAHRILAEGR

-342 AFGSRVA
+342 AFGRRVA
-349 VIHSA
+349 VMHSA

-387 NLGLI
+387 KLGLI
-392 IVDEEQEHTYRSER
+392 IVDEEQEHTYRSEK
-406 APRYDACEI
+406 APRYDAGEI
-415 ARLRTRRHRGLCV
+415 ARLRARRHGGLCV

-441 AQKGE
+441 AEKGE
-446 YLLARL
+446 YLLAKL
-452 TRRYGGAPLPEVT
+452 THRYGGAPLPDVT
-465 ILDLRERP
+465 ILDLRERA

-481 ELCEQLLQNL
+481 ELCEELMQNL
-491 QRGEQSILFVNRRG
+491 DRGEQSILFVNRRG

-566 TQKVEEALKMRF
+566 TQKVEEALKLRF
-578 PTARILRMDQ
+578 PQARILRMDQ
-588 DTTMRKDSHQKLL
+588 DTTSQKNAHERKLA
-601 SAFGRGDYDILIGT
+601 AFARQEYDIMLGT
-615 QMVTK
+615 QMVAK
-620 GLDFPRVTLVGVLT
+620 GLDFEKVTLVGVVA

-642 DFRSYERTFSLIT
+642 DFRSYEHTFSLIT
-655 QVVGRS
+655 QVVGRG

-718 GENEAEVKRA
+718 GENEAEVKAA
-728 GQAVLTLLER
+728 GQAVLALLER
-738 LLPAEYP
+738 LLPGEYP

-757 GVLRVAGRYRYKL
+757 NVLRVAGRYRYKL
-770 LIKGKNSPR
+770 IIKGKNSPR

-785 RLFTEPALAQPMKNV
+785 RLYTEPELAAVMRNV
-800 TLTIEPNY
+800 TLTIDPNY

>member
-1 MPKTVGI
+1 M
-8 AVSNATFHF
+8 
-17 DKLYTYRLPLQLE
+17 
-30 GQVFEGSMVLVPFGR
+30 
-45 GNRPRMAVVLAV
+45 
-57 GEEPTA
+57 
-63 EKTARLKELFAAAP
+63 
-77 EQARLTPDLLKLV
+77 
-90 HFLKE
+90 
-95 RTFCTWFDA
+95 
-104 LSVLIPAGY
+104 
-113 GLRGL
+113 
-118 TGWSLVRGAPIP
+118 
-130 EDLSLTEQQVLSVLR
+130 
-145 PRRKPLPAADLAET
+145 
-159 LGLTL
+159 
-164 SALPLERL
+164 
-172 ENLGLLRREEV
+172 
-183 VERRVGDKTLQM
+183 
-195 VRLTEAEPEKLTPK
+195 
-209 QQQVYELLGQ
+209 
-219 VGCGSIREICYFAG
+219 
-233 VTRGVVEKLVQQGL
+233 
-247 AETYEQ
+247 
-253 EVLRTP
+253 
-259 LKEETIPVE
+259 
-268 PPPTL
+268 
-273 TEEQAAAVE
+273 
-282 TLWQGCQE
+282 
-290 GGRTGLLYGVT
+290 
-301 GSGKTAVY
+301 
-309 LTLAHRVLAEGR
+309 
-321 RCIVLV
+321 
-327 PEISLTPQTIRRFLA
+327 
-342 AFGSRVA
+342 A

-588 DTTMRKDSHQKLL
+588 DTTMRKDSHQRLL

-620 GLDFPRVTLVGVLT
+620 GLDFPKVTLVGVLT

-728 GQAVLTLLER
+728 GQAVLSLLER

-785 RLFTEPALAQPMKNV
+785 RLFTEPALSVPMKTV
-800 TLTIEPNY
+800 TLTIDPNY

>member
-1 MPKTVGI
+1 MSPVARVAVEKT
-8 AVSNATFHF
+8 TCRF
-17 DKLYTYRLPLQLE
+17 DKLFDYAVPE
-30 GQVFEGSMVLVPFGR
+30 GMTLCPGIRVMVPFGKGQR
-45 GNRPRMAVVLAV
+45 RVGLVVELAEAAEVPGELKPVAAVLE
-57 GEEPTA
+57 EEPVL
-63 EKTARLKELFAAAP
+63 EEEGLF
-77 EQARLTPDLLKLV
+77 LLRWLR
-90 HFLKE
+90 E
-95 RTFCTWFDA
+95 NTFCTWFDA

-118 TGWSLVRGAPIP
+118 TAWSLVRGAELP
-130 EDLSLTEQQVLSVLR
+130 DGLSPLEQQVLQNLR
-145 PRRKPLPAADLAET
+145 PRRKPVSAADLAES
-159 LGLTL
+159 LGLSLT
-164 SALPLERL
+164 ALPLERL
-172 ENLGLLRREEV
+172 EALGLLRRQEII
-183 VERRVGDKTLQM
+183 ERRVGDKTLQM
-195 VRLTEAEPEKLTPK
+195 VRLTGAEAPRLTPK
-209 QQQVYELLGQ
+209 QQQVCRLLEQ
-219 VGCGSIREICYFAG
+219 VGCGSVREICYFAG
-233 VTRGVVEKLVQQGL
+233 VTRGVVEKLVQQGA
-247 AETYEQ
+247 AEYYEQ

-259 LKEETIPVE
+259 LSEETVPAS
-268 PPPTL
+268 PRPQL
-273 TEEQAAAVE
+273 TEAQSAAVE
-282 TLWQGCQE
+282 TLWQGYRQ

-309 LTLAHRVLAEGR
+309 LALADRVLAEGR

-327 PEISLTPQTIRRFLA
+327 PEIALTPQTIRRFLA
-342 AFGSRVA
+342 AFGRRVA

-365 RIRRGEVDVVV
+365 RIRRGAVDVVV

-392 IVDEEQEHTYRSER
+392 IVDEEQEHTYRSEQ
-406 APRYDACEI
+406 APRYDACEV
-415 ARLRTRRHRGLCV
+415 ARLRARRQGGLCV

-436 ETAYR
+436 ESAYR

-446 YLLARL
+446 YLLATL
-452 TRRYGGAPLPEVT
+452 PQRYGSALLPEVT

-481 ELCEQLLQNL
+481 ELCEELYQNL
-491 QRGEQSILFVNRRG
+491 QRQEQSILFVNRRG
-505 YSATATCMSCHQ
+505 YSATAVCMSCHQ
-517 PLECPHCSISLK
+517 PLECPRCSISLK

-547 VPKACPHCGSR
+547 PPKACPHCGSR
-558 LMRYSGVG
+558 MMRYSGVG
-566 TQKVEEALKMRF
+566 TQKVEEALRLRF
-578 PTARILRMDQ
+578 PEARILRMDQ
-588 DTTMRKDSHQKLL
+588 DTTMRKDSHQRLL
-601 SAFGRGDYDILIGT
+601 SAFGRGEYDILIGT

-661 GRRELPGRAF
+661 GRQQLPGRAF

-692 FYKTEVETRRLL
+692 FYRAEAETRRHL

-718 GENEAEVKRA
+718 GENEAEVKAA

-738 LLPAEYP
+738 LLKTEYP

-757 GVLRVAGRYRYKL
+757 NVLRVAGRYRYKL

-785 RLFTEPALAQPMKNV
+785 RLYTEPEAAAKSV
-800 TLTIEPNY
+800 TMTIDPNY
-808 DSDL
+808 DSGL

>member
-1 MPKTVGI
+1 MSPVARVAVEKT
-8 AVSNATFHF
+8 TCRF
-17 DKLYTYRLPLQLE
+17 DKLFDYAVPE
-30 GQVFEGSMVLVPFGR
+30 GMALSAGIRVSVPFGKGGR
-45 GNRPRMAVVLAV
+45 RIGLVVELADRPEGDTPLKPVAAVLE
-57 GEEPTA
+57 EEPVLS
-63 EKTARLKELFAAAP
+63 EDGLF
-77 EQARLTPDLLKLV
+77 LLRWLR
-90 HFLKE
+90 E
-95 RTFCTWFDA
+95 NTFCTWFDA

-118 TGWSLVRGAPIP
+118 TGWSAVRGAALPP
-130 EDLSLTEQQVLSVLR
+130 ELTPAEQQVLAALK
-145 PRRKPLPAADLAET
+145 PRRKPVPAAELAET

-164 SALPLERL
+164 AALPLERL
-172 ENLGLLRREEV
+172 EKTGLLRREEL
-183 VERRVGDKTLQM
+183 VERRIGDKTLQM
-195 VRLTEAEPEKLTPK
+195 VRLTGTEPERLTPK
-209 QQQVYELLGQ
+209 QRQVCDLLAQ
-219 VGCGSIREICYFAG
+219 VGCGSVREICYFAG
-233 VTRGVVEKLVQQGL
+233 VTRSVVEKLVQQGV

-259 LKEETIPVE
+259 IAEQSVPPE
-268 PPPTL
+268 PPPAL
-273 TEEQAAAVE
+273 TAEQSAALE
-282 TLWQGCQE
+282 ILWQGYRE

-309 LTLAHRVLAEGR
+309 LALAHRVLAHGR

-342 AFGSRVA
+342 AFGRRIA

-382 FAPVE
+382 FAPME
-387 NLGLI
+387 KLGLI
-392 IVDEEQEHTYRSER
+392 IVDEEQEHTYRSEQ

-415 ARLRTRRHRGLCV
+415 ARLRARRQQGLCV

-446 YLLARL
+446 YLLAKL
-452 TRRYGGAPLPEVT
+452 TCRYGGAPLPEVT

-481 ELCEQLLQNL
+481 ELCEQLWQNL
-491 QRGEQSILFVNRRG
+491 QRREQSILFVNRRG
-505 YSATATCMSCHQ
+505 YSATAVCMSCHQ
-517 PLECPHCSISLK
+517 PMECPHCSISLK

-547 VPKACPHCGSR
+547 VPKSCPHCGSR
-558 LMRYSGVG
+558 MMRYSGVG
-566 TQKVEEALKMRF
+566 TQKVEESLRLRF
-578 PTARILRMDQ
+578 PNARILRMDQ

-692 FYKTEVETRRLL
+692 FYQTEAETRRLL

-718 GENEAEVKRA
+718 GENEAEVKAA
-728 GQAVLTLLER
+728 GQAVLALLER
-738 LLPAEYP
+738 LLPTEYA

-757 GVLRVAGRYRYKL
+757 NVLRVAGRYRYKL

-785 RLFTEPALAQPMKNV
+785 RLYTEPVLTAPLRNV
-800 TLTIEPNY
+800 TLTIDPNY
-808 DSDL
+808 DSNL

>member
-1 MPKTVGI
+1 MPPVARVAVEKT
-8 AVSNATFHF
+8 TCRF
-17 DKLYTYRLPLQLE
+17 DKLFDYAIPE
-30 GQVFEGSMVLVPFGR
+30 GVSLMPGVRVLVPFGR
-45 GNRPRMAVVLAV
+45 GGRRVGLVVEIAAEPENPAGLKPIAAVLE
-57 GEEPTA
+57 EEPVLT
-63 EKTARLKELFAAAP
+63 EEGLF
-77 EQARLTPDLLKLV
+77 LLRWLR
-90 HFLKE
+90 E
-95 RTFCTWFDA
+95 NTFCTWFDA

-118 TGWSLVRGAPIP
+118 TGWSLVRGIPQP
-130 EDLSLTEQQVLSVLR
+130 EDLSLVGQQILAVLR
-145 PRRKPLPAADLAET
+145 PRRKPLPAAELAET
-159 LGLTL
+159 LGLAL
-164 SALPLERL
+164 SALPLEQL
-172 ENLGLLRREEV
+172 EKRGLLQQEEV

-195 VRLTEAEPEKLTPK
+195 VRLTEMEPVKLTPK
-209 QQQVYELLGQ
+209 QRKVYELLAQ

-233 VTRGVVEKLVQQGL
+233 VTRGVVEKLVQQGV

-259 LKEETIPVE
+259 LNSETVPPE
-268 PPPTL
+268 PPPCL

-282 TLWQGCQE
+282 TLWQGYRE

-342 AFGSRVA
+342 AFGRRVA

-387 NLGLI
+387 QLGLI
-392 IVDEEQEHTYRSER
+392 IVDEEQEHTYRSEQS
-406 APRYDACEI
+406 PRYDAGEI
-415 ARLRTRRHRGLCV
+415 ARLRARRQGGLCV

-441 AQKGE
+441 AEKGE
-446 YLLARL
+446 YLLAKL
-452 TRRYGGAPLPEVT
+452 TQRYGGAPLPDVT

-481 ELCEQLLQNL
+481 ELCEELLQNL
-491 QRGEQSILFVNRRG
+491 NRKEQSILFVNRRG

-547 VPKACPHCGSR
+547 VPKVCPHCGSR

-566 TQKVEEALKMRF
+566 TQKVEEALKVRF
-578 PTARILRMDQ
+578 PQARILRMDQ

-620 GLDFPRVTLVGVLT
+620 GLDFPKVTLVGVLT

-655 QVVGRS
+655 QVVGRG

-718 GENEAEVKRA
+718 GEKEAEVKAA
-728 GQAVLTLLER
+728 GQAVLSLLER
-738 LLPAEYP
+738 LLPTEYK

-785 RLFTEPALAQPMKNV
+785 RLYTEPELTVPLRNV
-800 TLTIEPNY
+800 ALTIDPNY
-808 DSDL
+808 DSNL

>member
-1 MPKTVGI
+1 MPPVARVAVEKT
-8 AVSNATFHF
+8 TCRF
-17 DKLYTYRLPLQLE
+17 DKLFDYAIPE
-30 GQVFEGSMVLVPFGR
+30 GVSLMPGVRVLVPFGR
-45 GNRPRMAVVLAV
+45 GGRRVGLVVEIAAEPENPAGLKPIAAVLE
-57 GEEPTA
+57 EEPVLT
-63 EKTARLKELFAAAP
+63 EEGLF
-77 EQARLTPDLLKLV
+77 LLRWLR
-90 HFLKE
+90 E
-95 RTFCTWFDA
+95 NTFCTWFDA

-118 TGWSLVRGAPIP
+118 TGWSLVRGIPQP
-130 EDLSLTEQQVLSVLR
+130 EDLSLVGQQILAVLR
-145 PRRKPLPAADLAET
+145 PRRKPLPAAELAET
-159 LGLTL
+159 LGLAL
-164 SALPLERL
+164 SALPLEQL
-172 ENLGLLRREEV
+172 EKRGLLQQEEV

-195 VRLTEAEPEKLTPK
+195 VRLTEMEPVKLTPK
-209 QQQVYELLGQ
+209 QRKVYELLAQ

-233 VTRGVVEKLVQQGL
+233 VTRGVVEKLVKQGV

-259 LKEETIPVE
+259 LNSETVPPE
-268 PPPTL
+268 PPPCL

-282 TLWQGCQE
+282 TLWQGYRE

-342 AFGSRVA
+342 AFGRRVA

-387 NLGLI
+387 QLGLI
-392 IVDEEQEHTYRSER
+392 IVDEEQEHTYRSEQS
-406 APRYDACEI
+406 PRYDAGEI
-415 ARLRTRRHRGLCV
+415 ARLRARRQGGLCV

-441 AQKGE
+441 AEKGE
-446 YLLARL
+446 YLLAKL
-452 TRRYGGAPLPEVT
+452 TQRYGGAPLPDVT

-481 ELCEQLLQNL
+481 ELCEELLQNL
-491 QRGEQSILFVNRRG
+491 NRKEQSILFVNRRG

-547 VPKACPHCGSR
+547 VPKVCPHCGSR

-566 TQKVEEALKMRF
+566 TQKVEEALKVRF
-578 PTARILRMDQ
+578 PQARILRMDQ

-620 GLDFPRVTLVGVLT
+620 GLDFPKVTLVGVLT

-655 QVVGRS
+655 QVVGRG

-718 GENEAEVKRA
+718 GEKEAEVKAA
-728 GQAVLTLLER
+728 GQAVLSLLER
-738 LLPAEYP
+738 LLPAEYK

-785 RLFTEPALAQPMKNV
+785 RLYTEPELTVPLRNV
-800 TLTIEPNY
+800 TLTIDPNY
-808 DSDL
+808 DSNL

>member
-1 MPKTVGI
+1 MPPVARVAVEKT
-8 AVSNATFHF
+8 TCRF
-17 DKLYTYRLPLQLE
+17 DKLFDYAIPE
-30 GQVFEGSMVLVPFGR
+30 GVSLMPGVRVLVPFGR
-45 GNRPRMAVVLAV
+45 GGRRVGLVVEIAAEPENPAGLKPIAAVLE
-57 GEEPTA
+57 EEPVLT
-63 EKTARLKELFAAAP
+63 EEGLF
-77 EQARLTPDLLKLV
+77 LLRWLR
-90 HFLKE
+90 E
-95 RTFCTWFDA
+95 NTFCTWFDA

-118 TGWSLVRGAPIP
+118 TGWSLVRGIPQP
-130 EDLSLTEQQVLSVLR
+130 EDLSLVGQQILAVLR
-145 PRRKPLPAADLAET
+145 PRRKPLPAAELAET
-159 LGLTL
+159 LGLAL
-164 SALPLERL
+164 SALPLEQL
-172 ENLGLLRREEV
+172 EKRGLLQQEEV

-195 VRLTEAEPEKLTPK
+195 VRLTEMEPVKLTPK
-209 QQQVYELLGQ
+209 QRKVYELLAQ

-233 VTRGVVEKLVQQGL
+233 VTRGVVEKLVQQGV

-259 LKEETIPVE
+259 LNSETVPPE
-268 PPPTL
+268 PPPCL

-282 TLWQGCQE
+282 TLWQGYRE

-342 AFGSRVA
+342 AFGRRVA

-387 NLGLI
+387 QLGLI
-392 IVDEEQEHTYRSER
+392 IVDEEQEHTYRSEQS
-406 APRYDACEI
+406 PRYDAGEI
-415 ARLRTRRHRGLCV
+415 ARLRARRQGGLCV

-441 AQKGE
+441 AEKGE
-446 YLLARL
+446 YLLAKL
-452 TRRYGGAPLPEVT
+452 TQRYGGAPLPDVT

-481 ELCEQLLQNL
+481 ELCEELLQNL
-491 QRGEQSILFVNRRG
+491 NRKEQSILFVNRRG

-547 VPKACPHCGSR
+547 VPKVCPHCGSR

-566 TQKVEEALKMRF
+566 TQKVEEALKVRF
-578 PTARILRMDQ
+578 PQARILRMDQ

-620 GLDFPRVTLVGVLT
+620 GLDFPKVTLVGVLT

-655 QVVGRS
+655 QVVGRG

-718 GENEAEVKRA
+718 GEKEAEVKAA
-728 GQAVLTLLER
+728 GQAVLSLLER
-738 LLPAEYP
+738 LLPAEYK

-785 RLFTEPALAQPMKNV
+785 RLYTEPELTVPLRNV
-800 TLTIEPNY
+800 ALTIDPNY
-808 DSDL
+808 DSNL

>member
-1 MPKTVGI
+1 MSPVARVAVEKT
-8 AVSNATFHF
+8 TCRF
-17 DKLYTYRLPLQLE
+17 DKLFDYAIPE
-30 GQVFEGSMVLVPFGR
+30 GMALTAGVRVMVPFGR
-45 GNRPRMAVVLAV
+45 GGRRVGLVVALADAPESDTPLKPVAAVLE
-57 GEEPTA
+57 EEPVLT
-63 EKTARLKELFAAAP
+63 EEGLF
-77 EQARLTPDLLKLV
+77 LLRWLR
-90 HFLKE
+90 E
-95 RTFCTWFDA
+95 NTFCTWFDA

-118 TGWSLVRGAPIP
+118 TGWSLVRGVPLP
-130 EDLSLTEQQVLSVLR
+130 EELSPTEQQVLAALK
-145 PRRKPLPAADLAET
+145 PRRKAVAAAELAEA

-164 SALPLERL
+164 DALPLERL
-172 ENLGLLRREEV
+172 EALGLLRREEV
-183 VERRVGDKTLQM
+183 VERRIGDKTLQM
-195 VRLTEAEPEKLTPK
+195 VRLSGTEPECLTPK
-209 QQQVYELLGQ
+209 QRQVYELLEQ

-233 VTRGVVEKLVQQGL
+233 VTRGVVEKLVQQGI
-247 AETYEQ
+247 AEAYEQ

-259 LKEETIPVE
+259 VSRETVLPE
-268 PPPTL
+268 PPPAL
-273 TEEQAAAVE
+273 TEEQFAAVE
-282 TLWQGCQE
+282 TLWQGFAE

-309 LTLAHRVLAEGR
+309 LTLAHRILAEGR

-342 AFGSRVA
+342 AFGRRVA
-349 VIHSA
+349 VMHSA

-387 NLGLI
+387 KLGLI
-392 IVDEEQEHTYRSER
+392 IVDEEQEHTYRSEK
-406 APRYDACEI
+406 APRYDAGEI
-415 ARLRTRRHRGLCV
+415 ARLRARRQGGLCV

-441 AQKGE
+441 AEKGE
-446 YLLARL
+446 YLLAKL
-452 TRRYGGAPLPEVT
+452 THRYGGAPLPDVT
-465 ILDLRERP
+465 ILDLRERA

-481 ELCEQLLQNL
+481 ELCEELMQNL
-491 QRGEQSILFVNRRG
+491 DRGEQSILFVNRRG

-566 TQKVEEALKMRF
+566 TQKVEEALKLRF
-578 PTARILRMDQ
+578 PQARILRMDQ

-620 GLDFPRVTLVGVLT
+620 GLDFPKVTLVGVLA

-655 QVVGRS
+655 QVVGRG

-692 FYKTEVETRRLL
+692 FYKTEAETRKLL

-718 GENEAEVKRA
+718 GENEAEVKAA
-728 GQAVLTLLER
+728 GQAVLALLER
-738 LLPAEYP
+738 LLPGEYP

-757 GVLRVAGRYRYKL
+757 NVLRVAGRYRYKL
-770 LIKGKNSPR
+770 IIKGKNSPR

-785 RLFTEPALAQPMKNV
+785 RLYTEPELAAVMRNV
-800 TLTIEPNY
+800 TLTIDPNY

>member
-1 MPKTVGI
+1 MSPVARVAVEKT
-8 AVSNATFHF
+8 TCRF
-17 DKLYTYRLPLQLE
+17 DKLFDYAIPE
-30 GQVFEGSMVLVPFGR
+30 GMALTAGVRVMVPFGR
-45 GNRPRMAVVLAV
+45 GGRRVGLVVALADAPESDTPLKPVAAVLE
-57 GEEPTA
+57 EEPVLT
-63 EKTARLKELFAAAP
+63 EEGLF
-77 EQARLTPDLLKLV
+77 LLRWLR
-90 HFLKE
+90 E
-95 RTFCTWFDA
+95 NTFCTWFDA

-118 TGWSLVRGAPIP
+118 IGWSLVRGVPLP
-130 EDLSLTEQQVLSVLR
+130 EDLSPTEQQVLSALK
-145 PRRKPLPAADLAET
+145 PRRKAVAAAELAEA

-164 SALPLERL
+164 DALPLERL
-172 ENLGLLRREEV
+172 EALGLLRREEV
-183 VERRVGDKTLQM
+183 VERRIGDKTLQM
-195 VRLTEAEPEKLTPK
+195 VRLSGTEPERLTPK
-209 QQQVYELLGQ
+209 QRQVYELLEQ

-233 VTRGVVEKLVQQGL
+233 VTRGVVEKLVQQGI
-247 AETYEQ
+247 AEAYEQ

-259 LKEETIPVE
+259 VSRETVLPE
-268 PPPTL
+268 PPPAL
-273 TEEQAAAVE
+273 TEEQSAAVE
-282 TLWQGCQE
+282 TLWQGFAE

-309 LTLAHRVLAEGR
+309 LTLAHRILAEGR

-342 AFGSRVA
+342 AFGRRVA
-349 VIHSA
+349 VMHSA

-387 NLGLI
+387 KLGLI
-392 IVDEEQEHTYRSER
+392 IVDEEQEHTYRSEK
-406 APRYDACEI
+406 APRYDAGEI
-415 ARLRTRRHRGLCV
+415 ARLRARRQGGLCV

-441 AQKGE
+441 AEKGE
-446 YLLARL
+446 YLLAKL
-452 TRRYGGAPLPEVT
+452 THRYGGAPLPDVT
-465 ILDLRERP
+465 ILDLRERA

-481 ELCEQLLQNL
+481 ELCEELMQNL
-491 QRGEQSILFVNRRG
+491 DRGEQSILFVNRRG

-566 TQKVEEALKMRF
+566 TQKVEEALKLRF
-578 PTARILRMDQ
+578 PQARILRMDQ

-620 GLDFPRVTLVGVLT
+620 GLDFPRVTLVGVLA

-655 QVVGRS
+655 QVVGRG

-692 FYKTEVETRRLL
+692 FYKTEAETRKLL

-718 GENEAEVKRA
+718 GENEAEVKTA
-728 GQAVLTLLER
+728 GQAVLALLER
-738 LLPAEYP
+738 LLPEEYP

-757 GVLRVAGRYRYKL
+757 NVLRVAGRYRYKL
-770 LIKGKNSPR
+770 IIKGKNSPR

-785 RLFTEPALAQPMKNV
+785 RLYTEPELAAPMRGV
-800 TLTIEPNY
+800 VLTIDPNY
-808 DSDL
+808 DSNL

>member
-1 MPKTVGI
+1 MSPVARVAVEKT
-8 AVSNATFHF
+8 TCRF
-17 DKLYTYRLPLQLE
+17 DKLFDYAVPE
-30 GQVFEGSMVLVPFGR
+30 GMALSAGIRVSVPFGKGGR
-45 GNRPRMAVVLAV
+45 RIGLVVELADRPEGDTPLKPVAAVLE
-57 GEEPTA
+57 EEPVLS
-63 EKTARLKELFAAAP
+63 EDGLF
-77 EQARLTPDLLKLV
+77 LLRWLR
-90 HFLKE
+90 E
-95 RTFCTWFDA
+95 NTFCTWFDA

-118 TGWSLVRGAPIP
+118 TGWSAVRGAALPP
-130 EDLSLTEQQVLSVLR
+130 ELTPAEQQVLAALK
-145 PRRKPLPAADLAET
+145 PRRKPVPAAELAET

-164 SALPLERL
+164 AALPLERL
-172 ENLGLLRREEV
+172 EKTGLLRREEL
-183 VERRVGDKTLQM
+183 VERRIGDKTLQM
-195 VRLTEAEPEKLTPK
+195 VRLTGTEPERLTPK
-209 QQQVYELLGQ
+209 QRQVCDLLAQ
-219 VGCGSIREICYFAG
+219 VGCGSVREICYFAG
-233 VTRGVVEKLVQQGL
+233 VTRSVVEKLVQQGV

-259 LKEETIPVE
+259 IAEQSVPPE
-268 PPPTL
+268 PPPAL
-273 TEEQAAAVE
+273 TAEQSAALE
-282 TLWQGCQE
+282 ILWQGYRE

-309 LTLAHRVLAEGR
+309 LALAHRVLAQGR

-327 PEISLTPQTIRRFLA
+327 PEISLTPQTIHRFLA
-342 AFGSRVA
+342 AFGRRVA

-382 FAPVE
+382 FAPME
-387 NLGLI
+387 KLGLI
-392 IVDEEQEHTYRSER
+392 IVDEEQEHTYRSEQ

-415 ARLRTRRHRGLCV
+415 ARLRARRQQGLCV

-446 YLLARL
+446 YLLAKL
-452 TRRYGGAPLPEVT
+452 TCRYGGAPLPEVT

-481 ELCEQLLQNL
+481 ELCEQLWQNL
-491 QRGEQSILFVNRRG
+491 QRREQSILFVNRRG
-505 YSATATCMSCHQ
+505 YSATAVCMSCHQ
-517 PLECPHCSISLK
+517 PMECPHCSISLK

-547 VPKACPHCGSR
+547 VPKSCPHCGSR
-558 LMRYSGVG
+558 MMRYSGVG
-566 TQKVEEALKMRF
+566 TQKVEESLRLRF
-578 PTARILRMDQ
+578 PNARILRMDQ

-692 FYKTEVETRRLL
+692 FYQTEAETRRLL

-718 GENEAEVKRA
+718 GENEAEVKAA
-728 GQAVLTLLER
+728 GQAVLALLER
-738 LLPAEYP
+738 LLPTEYA

-757 GVLRVAGRYRYKL
+757 NVLRVAGRYRYKL

-785 RLFTEPALAQPMKNV
+785 RLYTEPVLTAPLRNV
-800 TLTIEPNY
+800 TLTIDPNY
-808 DSDL
+808 DSNL

>member
-1 MPKTVGI
+1 MSPVARVAVEKT
-8 AVSNATFHF
+8 TCRF
-17 DKLYTYRLPLQLE
+17 DKLFDYAIPE
-30 GQVFEGSMVLVPFGR
+30 GMALTAGVRVMVPFGR
-45 GNRPRMAVVLAV
+45 GGRRVGLVVALADAQESDTPLKPVAAVLE
-57 GEEPTA
+57 EEPVLT
-63 EKTARLKELFAAAP
+63 EEGLF
-77 EQARLTPDLLKLV
+77 LLRWLR
-90 HFLKE
+90 E
-95 RTFCTWFDA
+95 NTFCTWFDA

-118 TGWSLVRGAPIP
+118 TGWSLVRGVPLP
-130 EDLSLTEQQVLSVLR
+130 EELSPTEQQVLAALK
-145 PRRKPLPAADLAET
+145 PRRKAVPAAELAEA
-159 LGLTL
+159 LGLPL
-164 SALPLERL
+164 AALPLERL
-172 ENLGLLRREEV
+172 ESLGLLRREEV
-183 VERRVGDKTLQM
+183 VERRIGDKTLQM
-195 VRLTEAEPEKLTPK
+195 VRLSGVEPERLTLK
-209 QQQVYELLGQ
+209 QRQVYELLEQ

-233 VTRGVVEKLVQQGL
+233 VTRGVVEKLVQQGI
-247 AETYEQ
+247 AEAYEQ

-259 LKEETIPVE
+259 VSRETVPPE

-273 TEEQAAAVE
+273 TEEQTAAVE
-282 TLWQGCQE
+282 TLWQGFAE
-290 GGRTGLLYGVT
+290 GRRTGLLYGVT

-327 PEISLTPQTIRRFLA
+327 PEISLTPQTIHRFLA
-342 AFGSRVA
+342 AFGRRVA
-349 VIHSA
+349 VMHSA

-387 NLGLI
+387 KLGLI
-392 IVDEEQEHTYRSER
+392 IVDEEQEHTYRSEK
-406 APRYDACEI
+406 APRYDAGEI
-415 ARLRTRRHRGLCV
+415 ARLRARRQGGLCV

-441 AQKGE
+441 AEKGE
-446 YLLARL
+446 YLLAKL
-452 TRRYGGAPLPEVT
+452 THRYGGAPLPDVT
-465 ILDLRERP
+465 ILDLRERA

-481 ELCEQLLQNL
+481 ELCEELMQNL
-491 QRGEQSILFVNRRG
+491 DRGEQSILFVNRRG

-566 TQKVEEALKMRF
+566 TQKVEEALKLRF
-578 PTARILRMDQ
+578 PQARILRMDQ
-588 DTTMRKDSHQKLL
+588 DTTMRKDSHQRLL

-620 GLDFPRVTLVGVLT
+620 GLDFPKVTLVGVLT

-655 QVVGRS
+655 QVVGRG

-692 FYKTEVETRRLL
+692 FYKTEAETRKLL

-718 GENEAEVKRA
+718 GENEAEVKAA
-728 GQAVLTLLER
+728 GQAVLALLER
-738 LLPAEYP
+738 RLPEEYP

-757 GVLRVAGRYRYKL
+757 NVLRVAGRYRYKL
-770 LIKGKNSPR
+770 IIKGKNSPR

-785 RLFTEPALAQPMKNV
+785 RLYTEPELAAPMRGV
-800 TLTIEPNY
+800 VLTIDPNY
-808 DSDL
+808 DSNL

>member
-1 MPKTVGI
+1 MSPVARVAVEKT
-8 AVSNATFHF
+8 TCRF
-17 DKLYTYRLPLQLE
+17 DKLFDYAIPE
-30 GQVFEGSMVLVPFGR
+30 GMALTAGVRVMVPFGR
-45 GNRPRMAVVLAV
+45 GGRRVGLVVALADAPESDTPLKPVAAVLE
-57 GEEPTA
+57 EEPVLT
-63 EKTARLKELFAAAP
+63 EEGLF
-77 EQARLTPDLLKLV
+77 LLRWLR
-90 HFLKE
+90 E
-95 RTFCTWFDA
+95 NTFCTWFDA

-118 TGWSLVRGAPIP
+118 TGWSLVRGVPLP
-130 EDLSLTEQQVLSVLR
+130 EELSPTEQQVLAALK
-145 PRRKPLPAADLAET
+145 PRRKAVAAAELAEA

-164 SALPLERL
+164 DALPLERL
-172 ENLGLLRREEV
+172 EALGLLRREEV
-183 VERRVGDKTLQM
+183 VERRIGDKTLQM
-195 VRLTEAEPEKLTPK
+195 VRLSGTEPERLTPK
-209 QQQVYELLGQ
+209 QRQVYELLEQ

-233 VTRGVVEKLVQQGL
+233 VTRGVVEKLVQQGI
-247 AETYEQ
+247 AEAYEQ

-259 LKEETIPVE
+259 VSRETVLPE
-268 PPPTL
+268 PPPAL
-273 TEEQAAAVE
+273 TEEQFAAVE
-282 TLWQGCQE
+282 TLWQGFAE

-309 LTLAHRVLAEGR
+309 LTLAHRILAEGR

-342 AFGSRVA
+342 AFGRRVA
-349 VIHSA
+349 VMHSA

-387 NLGLI
+387 KLGLI
-392 IVDEEQEHTYRSER
+392 IVDEEQEHTYRSEK
-406 APRYDACEI
+406 APRYDAGEI
-415 ARLRTRRHRGLCV
+415 ARLRARRQGGLCV

-441 AQKGE
+441 AEKGE
-446 YLLARL
+446 YLLAKL
-452 TRRYGGAPLPEVT
+452 THRYGGAPLPDVT
-465 ILDLRERP
+465 ILDLRERA

-481 ELCEQLLQNL
+481 ELCEELMQNL
-491 QRGEQSILFVNRRG
+491 DRGEQSILFVNRRG

-566 TQKVEEALKMRF
+566 TQKVEEALKLRF
-578 PTARILRMDQ
+578 PQARILRMDQ

-620 GLDFPRVTLVGVLT
+620 GLDFPKVTLVGVLA

-655 QVVGRS
+655 QVVGRG

-692 FYKTEVETRRLL
+692 FYKTEAETRKLL

-718 GENEAEVKRA
+718 GENEAEVKAA
-728 GQAVLTLLER
+728 GQAVLALLER
-738 LLPAEYP
+738 LLPGEYP

-757 GVLRVAGRYRYKL
+757 NVLRVAGRYRYKL
-770 LIKGKNSPR
+770 IIKGKNSPR

-785 RLFTEPALAQPMKNV
+785 RLYTEPELAAVMRNV
-800 TLTIEPNY
+800 TLTIDPNY

>member
-1 MPKTVGI
+1 MSPVARVAVEKT
-8 AVSNATFHF
+8 TCRF
-17 DKLYTYRLPLQLE
+17 DKLFDYAIPE
-30 GQVFEGSMVLVPFGR
+30 GMTLSAGVRVMVPFGR
-45 GNRPRMAVVLAV
+45 GGRRVGLVVELADAPESDTPLKPVAAVLE
-57 GEEPTA
+57 EEPVLT
-63 EKTARLKELFAAAP
+63 EEGLF
-77 EQARLTPDLLKLV
+77 LLRWLR
-90 HFLKE
+90 E
-95 RTFCTWFDA
+95 NTFCTWFDA

-118 TGWSLVRGAPIP
+118 IGWSLVRGVPLP
-130 EDLSLTEQQVLSVLR
+130 EDLTPAEQQVLTALK
-145 PRRKPLPAADLAET
+145 PRRKAVPAAELAEA

-164 SALPLERL
+164 AALPLERL
-172 ENLGLLRREEV
+172 EALGLLRREEV
-183 VERRVGDKTLQM
+183 VERRIGDKTLQM
-195 VRLTEAEPEKLTPK
+195 VRLSGTEPERLTPK
-209 QQQVYELLGQ
+209 QRQVYELLEQ

-233 VTRGVVEKLVQQGL
+233 VTRGVVEKLVQQGV
-247 AETYEQ
+247 AESYEQ
-253 EVLRTP
+253 EVLRSPTS
-259 LKEETIPVE
+259 EETVPPE

-273 TEEQAAAVE
+273 TEEQTAAVE
-282 TLWQGCQE
+282 TLWQGFTE

-342 AFGSRVA
+342 AFGRRVA
-349 VIHSA
+349 VMHSA

-365 RIRRGEVDVVV
+365 RIRRSEVDVVV

-387 NLGLI
+387 KLGLI
-392 IVDEEQEHTYRSER
+392 IVDEEQEHTYRSEK
-406 APRYDACEI
+406 APRYDAGEI
-415 ARLRTRRHRGLCV
+415 ARLRARRQGGLCV

-441 AQKGE
+441 AEKGE
-446 YLLARL
+446 YLLAKL
-452 TRRYGGAPLPEVT
+452 THRYGGAPLPDVT
-465 ILDLRERP
+465 ILDLRERA

-481 ELCEQLLQNL
+481 ELCEELMQNL
-491 QRGEQSILFVNRRG
+491 GRGEQSILFVNRRG

-547 VPKACPHCGSR
+547 VPKACPTCGSR

-566 TQKVEEALKMRF
+566 TQKVEEALKLRF
-578 PTARILRMDQ
+578 PQARILRMDQ

-642 DFRSYERTFSLIT
+642 DFRSYEHTFSLIT
-655 QVVGRS
+655 QVVGRG

-692 FYKTEVETRRLL
+692 FYKTEAETRKLL

-718 GENEAEVKRA
+718 GENEAEVKAA
-728 GQAVLTLLER
+728 GQAVLALLER
-738 LLPAEYP
+738 LLPEEYP

-757 GVLRVAGRYRYKL
+757 NVLRVAGRYRYKL

-785 RLFTEPALAQPMKNV
+785 RLYTEPELAAPMRGV
-800 TLTIEPNY
+800 VLTIDPNY
-808 DSDL
+808 DSNL

>member
-1 MPKTVGI
+1 MPPVARVAVEKT
-8 AVSNATFHF
+8 TCRF
-17 DKLYTYRLPLQLE
+17 DKLFDYAIPE
-30 GQVFEGSMVLVPFGR
+30 GVSLMPGVRVLVPFGR
-45 GNRPRMAVVLAV
+45 GGRRVGLVVEIAAEPENPAGLKPIAAVLE
-57 GEEPTA
+57 EEPVLT
-63 EKTARLKELFAAAP
+63 EEGLF
-77 EQARLTPDLLKLV
+77 LLRWLR
-90 HFLKE
+90 E
-95 RTFCTWFDA
+95 NTFCTWFDA

-118 TGWSLVRGAPIP
+118 TAWSLVRGAELP
-130 EDLSLTEQQVLSVLR
+130 DGLSPLEQQVLQNLR
-145 PRRKPLPAADLAET
+145 PRRKPVAAADLAES
-159 LGLTL
+159 LGLSLT
-164 SALPLERL
+164 ALPLERL
-172 ENLGLLRREEV
+172 EALGLLRRQEII
-183 VERRVGDKTLQM
+183 ERRVGDKTLQM
-195 VRLTEAEPEKLTPK
+195 VRLTGAEAPRLTPK
-209 QQQVYELLGQ
+209 QQQVCRLLEQ
-219 VGCGSIREICYFAG
+219 VGCGSVREICYFAG
-233 VTRGVVEKLVQQGL
+233 VTRGVVEKLVQQGV

-259 LKEETIPVE
+259 LNSETVPPE
-268 PPPTL
+268 PPPCL

-282 TLWQGCQE
+282 TLWQGYRE

-342 AFGSRVA
+342 AFGRRVS

-387 NLGLI
+387 QLGLI
-392 IVDEEQEHTYRSER
+392 IVDEEQEHTYRSEQS
-406 APRYDACEI
+406 PRYDAGEI
-415 ARLRTRRHRGLCV
+415 ARLRARRQGGLCV

-441 AQKGE
+441 AEKGE
-446 YLLARL
+446 YLLAKL
-452 TRRYGGAPLPEVT
+452 TQRYGGAPLPDVT

-481 ELCEQLLQNL
+481 ELCEELLQNL
-491 QRGEQSILFVNRRG
+491 NRKEQSILFVNRRG

-547 VPKACPHCGSR
+547 VPKVCPHCGSR

-566 TQKVEEALKMRF
+566 TQKVEEALKVRF
-578 PTARILRMDQ
+578 PQARILRMDQ

-620 GLDFPRVTLVGVLT
+620 GLDFPKVTLVGVLT

-655 QVVGRS
+655 QVVGRG

-718 GENEAEVKRA
+718 GEKEAEVKAA
-728 GQAVLTLLER
+728 GQAVLSLLER
-738 LLPAEYP
+738 LLPAEYK

-785 RLFTEPALAQPMKNV
+785 RLYTEPELTVPLRNV
-800 TLTIEPNY
+800 TLTIDPNY
-808 DSDL
+808 DSNL

>member
-1 MPKTVGI
+1 MSPVARVAVEKT
-8 AVSNATFHF
+8 TCRF
-17 DKLYTYRLPLQLE
+17 DKLFDYAIPGGMTLSAGVR
-30 GQVFEGSMVLVPFGR
+30 VMVPFGR
-45 GNRPRMAVVLAV
+45 GGRRVGLVVALADAPESDTPLKPVAAVLE
-57 GEEPTA
+57 EEPVLT
-63 EKTARLKELFAAAP
+63 EEGLF
-77 EQARLTPDLLKLV
+77 LLRWLR
-90 HFLKE
+90 E
-95 RTFCTWFDA
+95 NTFCTWFDA

-118 TGWSLVRGAPIP
+118 IGWSLVRGVPLP
-130 EDLSLTEQQVLSVLR
+130 EDLSPTEQQVLSALK
-145 PRRKPLPAADLAET
+145 PRRKAVAAAELSEA

-164 SALPLERL
+164 DALPLERL
-172 ENLGLLRREEV
+172 EALGLLRREEV

-195 VRLTEAEPEKLTPK
+195 VRLSGTEPERLTPK
-209 QQQVYELLGQ
+209 QRQVYELLEQ

-233 VTRGVVEKLVQQGL
+233 VTRGVVEKLVQQGI
-247 AETYEQ
+247 AEAYEQ

-259 LKEETIPVE
+259 VSRETVLPE
-268 PPPTL
+268 PPPAL
-273 TEEQAAAVE
+273 TEEQFAAVE
-282 TLWQGCQE
+282 TLWQGFAE

-309 LTLAHRVLAEGR
+309 LTLAHRILAEGR

-342 AFGSRVA
+342 AFGRRVA
-349 VIHSA
+349 VMHSA

-387 NLGLI
+387 KLGLI
-392 IVDEEQEHTYRSER
+392 IVDEEQEHTYRSEK
-406 APRYDACEI
+406 APRYDAGEI
-415 ARLRTRRHRGLCV
+415 ARLRARRQGGLCV

-441 AQKGE
+441 AEKGE
-446 YLLARL
+446 YLLAKL
-452 TRRYGGAPLPEVT
+452 THRYGGAPLPDVT
-465 ILDLRERP
+465 ILDLRERA

-481 ELCEQLLQNL
+481 ELCEELMQNL
-491 QRGEQSILFVNRRG
+491 DRGEQSILFVNRRG

-566 TQKVEEALKMRF
+566 TQKVEEALKLRF
-578 PTARILRMDQ
+578 PRARILRMDQ

-620 GLDFPRVTLVGVLT
+620 GLDFPKVTLVGVLA

-642 DFRSYERTFSLIT
+642 DFRSYEHTFSLIT
-655 QVVGRS
+655 QVVGRG

-692 FYKTEVETRRLL
+692 FYKTEAETRKLL

-718 GENEAEVKRA
+718 GENEAEVKAA
-728 GQAVLTLLER
+728 GQAVLALLER
-738 LLPAEYP
+738 LLPGEYP

-757 GVLRVAGRYRYKL
+757 NVLRVAGRYRYKL
-770 LIKGKNSPR
+770 IIKGKNSPR

-785 RLFTEPALAQPMKNV
+785 RLYTEPELAAVMRNV
-800 TLTIEPNY
+800 TLTIDPNY